1 MSTLNKDTFSEVID
15 VTLYKYNSIDLKLWG
30 IICRSSGTKKLDDDS
45 VLVSREDLY
54 KAVHGFF
61 RSEINKFQAVSD
73 VTIHKE
79 ATSIYFLQQLFNHMS
94 NLLWVKITLNKNAS
108 YNRVVNIDQIKT
120 IKYSIKTLR
129 GSLRLFDIFNEYEC
143 EVATKVLRRANIF
156 KGEEHFMVMRVK
168 TFLNTLDLFL
178 SEHNTTEIFNII
190 SPIINVVE
198 NYESDDPEMLLIADK
213 KSDI

>member
-79 ATSIYFLQQLFNHMS
+79 GSVQEDQRPLAFLYLCIMRFNSPESFPSEGGIGFPSPFCTVLMLTPYGLTHAFACAE
-94 NLLWVKITLNKNAS
+94 TLES
-108 YNRVVNIDQIKT
+108 H
-120 IKYSIKTLR
+120 
-129 GSLRLFDIFNEYEC
+129 
-143 EVATKVLRRANIF
+143 NIF
-156 KGEEHFMVMRVK
+156 FLK
-168 TFLNTLDLFL
+168 TALTNKIGSTLSF
-178 SEHNTTEIFNII
+178 
-190 SPIINVVE
+190 
-198 NYESDDPEMLLIADK
+198 
-213 KSDI
+213 